1 MQVKEEVEEQE
12 QGVEELE
19 QRLGDEEI
27 FEQELGVVK
36 EEEVWEQEQ
45 GLGVEEVVVRMKA
58 RDPVSVDVR
67 EKQKEKMQQALQCE
81 HMRLVEGRRE
91 ERRVGSMVY
100 AIPGR
105 QER

>member
-1 MQVKEEVEEQE
+1 MQVKEEVEEQGR
-12 QGVEELE
+12 GVEELE
-19 QRLGDEEI
+19 QRLGGEEI
-27 FEQELGVVK
+27 DEQELGVIK
-36 EEEVWEQEQ
+36 EEEVGEQEQ
-45 GLGVEEVVVRMKA
+45 GLGVEEVVVRMK
-58 RDPVSVDVR
+58 
-67 EKQKEKMQQALQCE
+67 ALQCE